1 MNDMA
6 QIPDNPVTQQ
16 DMFDWYELTKEL
28 TRIKATEM
36 LLRIKIFK
44 HYFPLPEEGTNSAD
58 LADGYVLK
66 GVHKIDR
73 KIDVAALT
81 VLKDLFA
88 EKLIKIDDLVKWDPA
103 LKVKEYRELTAEQI
117 QLFDRCLIVKPGS
130 PALEIVLPKKKGV
143 AGQSVT

>member
-1 MNDMA
+1 MSDMA
-6 QIPDNPVTQQ
+6 QIPDNPVTQA
-16 DMFDWYELTKEL
+16 DMFEWYELQKEL
-28 TRIKATEM
+28 TRVKAKEM

-44 HYFPLPEEGTNSAD
+44 YYFPLPEEGTNSAD

-81 VLKDLFA
+81 VLKDLFIA
-88 EKLIKIDDLVKWDPA
+88 GKIKIDDLVKWDPA
-103 LKVKEYRELTAEQI
+103 LKVKEYRELTKEQI

-143 AGQSVT
+143 PGQPST